1 MTVTT
6 PQNTAF
12 ERPVAQK
19 ASPTSSP
26 WTAAVRPVPIS
37 VENVTSRKRFRR
49 ISAFSVENGMKGR
62 MPCHAPAG
70 ATSR

>member
-6 PQNTAF
+6 PQNSAL
-12 ERPVAQK
+12 ERPVAQN

-26 WTAAVRPVPIS
+26 WTAAVSPVPIR
-37 VENVTSRKRFRR
+37 VEKVTSRKRVRR
-49 ISAFSVENGMKGR
+49 ISAFSAENGMNGR
-62 MPCHAPAG
+62 MPLHAPSG